1 MLLGLQMNKTN
12 ALFPQ
17 FQLQY
22 KNLKFSFSKDDNF
35 LCYLCFWLREV
46 KACIIFRTRPQFT
59 RHRLVT
65 ECRDIKRESEIGGL
79 WQHRSEQCWHGA
91 VSRYNLQ
98 CVHNKAYNWLTC
110 YFFQLALTLIFREY
124 RDSCYLVLHFLH
136 VSY

>member
-1 MLLGLQMNKTN
+1 MNKTN

-46 KACIIFRTRPQFT
+46 KACIFFRTRPQFT

-98 CVHNKAYNWLTC
+98 CVHNKAYTCNWLTC
-110 YFFQLALTLIFREY
+110 YFYNWLWHWYLENIGILVI
-124 RDSCYLVLHFLH
+124 LVLHFLH
-136 VSY
+136 ASY

>member
-46 KACIIFRTRPQFT
+46 KACIFFLGPVPSLPGTDWLQNVETLKESLRLAGSGSIDLNSVDMAQFQGTIFSVYIT
-59 RHRLVT
+59 RH
-65 ECRDIKRESEIGGL
+65 IIGWL
-79 WQHRSEQCWHGA
+79 A
-91 VSRYNLQ
+91 TFF
-98 CVHNKAYNWLTC
+98 NWLWHW
-110 YFFQLALTLIFREY
+110 YLENIGILVI
-124 RDSCYLVLHFLH
+124 LVLHFLH
-136 VSY
+136 A